1 LRKPAYRSHVTFLI
15 LPALDV
21 WRGRLAVATAE
32 GPRSIEAFGGDP
44 GAAARAAVG
53 AGARAL
59 HLVDLDLA
67 YGGPRGLDVAAI
79 RAVAPDATLQV
90 SGAIGDA
97 AIGRAYLD
105 AGADRY
111 VLGSSAL
118 ADDRRTLLVLRDAG
132 PAVVVGLEVEDGRIR
147 ARSAGREKEADG
159 LDLMSTVGWL
169 HAAGAAA
176 FLVTSIDRVGGLGG
190 PDVALVRRVARAG
203 RPTYAAG
210 GIRSL
215 EDLRALRN
223 AGAAGAVVGTAA
235 LEGRIDLAEA
245 FAWTEA

>member
-1 LRKPAYRSHVTFLI
+1 VTFLI

-21 WRGRLAVATAE
+21 WRGRLAVATVE
-32 GPRSIEAFGGDP
+32 GPRSIGAFGGDP
-44 GAAARAAVG
+44 VAAALAAVV

-59 HLVDLDLA
+59 HLVDMDLA
-67 YGGPRGLDVAAI
+67 YEGTLGLDVAAI

-90 SGAIGDA
+90 SGAIGDEQ
-97 AIGRAYLD
+97 IGRAFLD

-118 ADDRRTLLVLRDAG
+118 ADDRRTLLALRDAG
-132 PAVVVGLEVEDGRIR
+132 AAVVVGLEVEDGRIR
-147 ARSAGREKEADG
+147 ARGAGENEADG

-169 HAAGAAA
+169 NAAGAPA
-176 FLVTSIDRVGGLGG
+176 FLVTSIDRVGGLAG
-190 PDVALVRRVARAG
+190 PDVDLVRRVARAG

-215 EDLRALRN
+215 EDLRHLRDV
-223 AGAAGAVVGTAA
+223 GVAGAVVGTAA
-235 LEGRIDLAEA
+235 LEGRFDVARA
-245 FAWTEA
+245 FAWAEA

>member
-1 LRKPAYRSHVTFLI
+1 MTFLI

-21 WRGRLAVATAE
+21 WHGCLAVATAE
-32 GPRSIEAFGGDP
+32 GPGPVDAFGGDP
-44 GAAARAAVG
+44 VAAARAAVG
-53 AGARAL
+53 AGAKAL

-67 YGGPRGLDVAAI
+67 YGGVRGLDVAAI

-90 SGAIGDA
+90 SGGIGDA
-97 AIGRAYLD
+97 ATGRAYLV

-118 ADDRRTLLVLRDAG
+118 DDDRGTLRALRDAG
-132 PAVVVGLEVEDGRIR
+132 TGIMVGLEVEDGRIR
-147 ARSAGREKEADG
+147 ARGAGRVDGADG
-159 LDLMSTVGWL
+159 LDLMSTIGWL
-169 HAAGAAA
+169 HAAGAPA

-190 PDVALVRRVARAG
+190 PDLELVRRVARAG

-215 EDLRALRN
+215 EDLRAVRD
-223 AGAAGAVVGTAA
+223 AGAAGAVVGRAA
-235 LEGRIDLAEA
+235 LERRMDLTGALAWAAEA
-245 FAWTEA
+245 

>member
-1 LRKPAYRSHVTFLI
+1 MTFLI

-44 GAAARAAVG
+44 VVAARAAVV

-67 YGGPRGLDVAAI
+67 YEGTRGLDVAAI

-90 SGAIGDA
+90 SAAIGDA

-118 ADDRRTLLVLRDAG
+118 ADDRRTLLALRDAG
-132 PAVVVGLEVEDGRIR
+132 AAVVVGLEVEDGRIR
-147 ARSAGREKEADG
+147 ARGAGENEADG

-169 HAAGAAA
+169 NAAGAPA
-176 FLVTSIDRVGGLGG
+176 FLVTSIDRVGGLAG
-190 PDVALVRRVARAG
+190 PDVDLVRRVARAG
-203 RPTYAAG
+203 RPTYGAG

-215 EDLRALRN
+215 EDLRHLRDV
-223 AGAAGAVVGTAA
+223 GVAGAVVGTAA
-235 LEGRIDLAEA
+235 LEGRFDVARA
-245 FAWTEA
+245 FAWAEA

>member
-1 LRKPAYRSHVTFLI
+1 MTFLI

-21 WRGRLAVATAE
+21 WRGRLAVATADA
-32 GPRSIEAFGGDP
+32 PRAVETFGGDP
-44 GAAARAAVG
+44 VTAARAAVA

-67 YGGPRGLDVAAI
+67 YDGTRRLDLASM
-79 RAVAPDATLQV
+79 RAVAPDAILQV

-97 AIGRAYLD
+97 TIGKAYLD

-118 ADDRRTLLVLRDAG
+118 VDDRRTLLALRDAG

-147 ARSAGREKEADG
+147 ARGAGRGDEAEG
-159 LDLMSTVGWL
+159 LDLMSTIGWL
-169 HAAGAAA
+169 HAAGAPA
-176 FLVTSIDRVGGLGG
+176 FLATSIDRVGGLGG
-190 PDVALVRRVARAG
+190 PDVDLVRRVARAG

-215 EDLRALRN
+215 EDLRALRD

-235 LEGRIDLAEA
+235 LEGRIDLVEA
-245 FAWTEA
+245 FAWAEA